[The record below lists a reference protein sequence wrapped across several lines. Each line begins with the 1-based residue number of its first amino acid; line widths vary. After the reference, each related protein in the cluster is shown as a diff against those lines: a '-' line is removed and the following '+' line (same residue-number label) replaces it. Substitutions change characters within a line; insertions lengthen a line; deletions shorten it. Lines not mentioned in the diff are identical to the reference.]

1 MPRNPVATYRVLLR
15 EARTVLDLPDD
26 ATTRSRLYT
35 MLKPDRLAAM
45 PTLQAVLDRLGIGA
59 GYARNH
65 LLSLGGWPDDVVASV
80 ENGLPLKVAR
90 SLAALDAH
98 ERATALA
105 QADLDRHGTWGQGV
119 GRAIDR
125 VRREAA
131 APSVLP
137 DDGWL

>member
-35 MLKPDRLAAM
+35 LLKPDRLAAT
-45 PTLQAVLDRLGIGA
+45 PALQDVLDGLGIGA

-65 LLSLGGWPDDVVASV
+65 LLSLGGWPEDVVARV
-80 ENGLPLKVAR
+80 EEGLPLSVAR
-90 SLAALDAH
+90 SLATLQED
-98 ERATALA
+98 ERTRTLA
-105 QADLDRHGTWGQGV
+105 AAERDPHGTWGQRV

-131 APSVLP
+131 
-137 DDGWL
+137 